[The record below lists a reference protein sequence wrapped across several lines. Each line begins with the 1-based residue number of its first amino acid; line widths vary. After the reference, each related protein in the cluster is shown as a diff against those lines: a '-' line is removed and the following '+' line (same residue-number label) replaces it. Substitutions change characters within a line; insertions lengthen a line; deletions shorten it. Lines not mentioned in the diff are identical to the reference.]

1 MAEYQALIL
10 GLQMEIQMRIKDLDV
25 YGGSQLFVNKLLK
38 ESKVQKDDLIPDH
51 KLALWLLD
59 RLEIVKLEHVPRI
72 VNKMANAVTK
82 LAATLALR
90 GEENITIRIYG
101 R

>member
-1 MAEYQALIL
+1 
-10 GLQMEIQMRIKDLDV
+10 MEIQMRIKDLDV
-25 YGGSQLFVNKLLK
+25 YGSSQLFINKLLK
-38 ESKVQKDDLIPDH
+38 ESEVQKDDLIPDH

>member
-1 MAEYQALIL
+1 
-10 GLQMEIQMRIKDLDV
+10 MEIQMRIKDLDV